1 MDHKHIIDFIRED
14 SELIA
19 DMQAIGEALSGAER
33 EIATAF
39 WTEWGK
45 EPTVRQLWG
54 GDEFRDSIDKSTDFV
69 GLKYRHADRMEWL
82 LSIEGR
88 GREAQ
93 KAGIPYISFVMA
105 SSAAQN
111 ATMRVLRERLNDDIP
126 TLQKFAD
133 VIMRTSM
140 IETGMMAEAY
150 SKESHDHMALEQ
162 SRLASAYRDDIA
174 ANIESYSAESQHLL
188 NSASRANDSAN
199 GMLAKTSEV
208 ASAAEQS
215 AAAMREAADTAGSL
229 IALINDTRDE
239 VEGAAE
245 VTSRATEHAQIAV
258 SVSETLSQQASAIES
273 ILSLI
278 REIAGQT
285 NLLALNATIEAARAG
300 DAGRGFAVVAQ
311 EVKSLANQ
319 TADATDDIGAKIAAI
334 QTATAKSVDATMAI
348 RETVENVHRSSSR
361 IREAMDRQSN
371 SVTAITAAVDETAL
385 AADMMSGTI
394 TSITNDTQ
402 MIVNQ
407 IADLSNG
414 FANADR
420 KLAELNERG
429 QQFVSKLVG

>member
-14 SELIA
+14 SKLIA
-19 DMQAIGEALSGAER
+19 DMKAIGEVLSGAESD
-33 EIATAF
+33 IATAF
-39 WTEWGK
+39 WTEWGM
-45 EPTVRQLWG
+45 EPKVKALWG
-54 GDEFRDSIDKSTDFV
+54 EDNFRSSIEKSTLFV
-69 GLKYRHADRMEWL
+69 GVKYRNADQLEWL
-82 LSIEGR
+82 YSIEDR
-88 GREAQ
+88 GRQAHQAE
-93 KAGIPYISFVMA
+93 IPYISFVMA
-105 SSAAQN
+105 SSAAQKE
-111 ATMRVLRERLNDDIP
+111 TMNILRERLADDLP
-126 TLQKFAD
+126 TLQNFAD

-150 SKESHDHMALEQ
+150 SKQAHDQIVSDQ
-162 SRLASAYRDDIA
+162 SQLANAYREDIA
-174 ANIESYSAESQHLL
+174 SNIQNYSSESRGLRE
-188 NSASRANDSAN
+188 SASRANDSAN

-215 AAAMREAADTAGSL
+215 AAAMREAAETAGSL

-245 VTSRATEHAQIAV
+245 ITAQATEHAQTAV

-348 RETVENVHRSSSR
+348 RETVENVHTSSSR

-407 IADLSNG
+407 IAELSNG
-414 FANADR
+414 FVSADR
-420 KLAELNERG
+420 KLAEINERG
-429 QQFVSKLVG
+429 QQFVAKLIG